1 MSTCKFYWL
10 YTAGKLQNR
19 KSTWFFWLN
28 ALFFHFFRRITC
40 EKFQFANNYK
50 KSRLFFSTSERCK
63 WDCRKSESLYLH
75 FFCFIRLI
83 VMSRSAEDKIVWIF
97 IMLYNFNWT
106 FQNYSRPSKQYVHTW
121 LGSIPIDS
129 KRSSSLWYLSDVKFW
144 ILRISSIIFA

>member
-1 MSTCKFYWL
+1 MHIKKTFNRHTLKVYTFL
-10 YTAGKLQNR
+10 YQHVSFIDYMLPGNCRTENPLDF
-19 KSTWFFWLN
+19 SDWMHY
-28 ALFFHFFRRITC
+28 FHFFRRITC

-75 FFCFIRLI
+75 FSCFIRLI

-106 FQNYSRPSKQYVHTW
+106 FRKLLPPIEAIRTYLTW
-121 LGSIPIDS
+121 INSNRL
-129 KRSSSLWYLSDVKFW
+129 
-144 ILRISSIIFA
+144 